1 MDVNTHVPAQRTDC
15 DTETVEVYRKPAD
28 DAYHDVS
35 HVSGAA
41 TVTPR
46 AFPDVELALAEIFA

>member
-1 MDVNTHVPAQRTDC
+1 MVEAGIPEYWIVDC